1 MVKCEPAA
9 ETVRL
14 RKGQKRQKKRMA
26 TVAAVFFQSPEP
38 RTPEQ
43 VVQSLFTC
51 AKPALKKRRHRERPR
66 PSSKRVWAS
75 LTAGKTD
82 FITGVR
88 CEMLRRDPDRHLPW
102 VIVTDGE
109 RALQKRV
116 CALFEDVTLVLDLL
130 HVLEKLWKAA
140 HALHPEGSP
149 EAQSFVR
156 DRTLRILRGGIGQV
170 VKGLRQIVTKR
181 RLQGPKKKALSDAA
195 AYFYRNRDR
204 MRYDLYLEEGWPI
217 ASGSVEGACKN
228 LVKDRMERSGM
239 RWTEPMAEAMLRL
252 RAVHLSGD
260 FEDYWNFHVR
270 EDQRRLYPANGWSVV
285 VE

>member
-1 MVKCEPAA
+1 
-9 ETVRL
+9 
-14 RKGQKRQKKRMA
+14 
-26 TVAAVFFQSPEP
+26 
-38 RTPEQ
+38 
-43 VVQSLFTC
+43 
-51 AKPALKKRRHRERPR
+51 
-66 PSSKRVWAS
+66 
-75 LTAGKTD
+75 
-82 FITGVR
+82 
-88 CEMLRRDPDRHLPW
+88 
-102 VIVTDGE
+102 
-109 RALQKRV
+109 V

-195 AYFYRNRDR
+195 ASFYRNRDR